1 MRSFPGLFTGS
12 RKDRIFNPNIIPSEG
27 VINMKKKKDLQR
39 LTVFLFLLPALI
51 LFIGILIAPIIMSG
65 YYSFFNWKGYG
76 AMEFIGLSNYKELFT
91 SEAIGFLKA
100 LRNSL
105 LLAAL
110 SVFVQLPFSL
120 GLALMLGKGIKGE
133 RAFLSIYFLPVLI
146 STVVIGQL
154 WLKIYNPDY
163 GILNVVLRNLG
174 MDNLAQIWLGN
185 KKTALGAV
193 FVPTLWQY
201 VGYHMLLMYAGVRG
215 VSPELREAAKLDGAT
230 DGQVDWY
237 IVIPLIKPIIKV
249 SVIFAVTGSLKSFDL
264 IYVLTNGGPL
274 HSTEVPSTLMINMLF
289 LRNRYGMGSTIAV
302 MLIALCFAFALII
315 SAVFRERKE
324 VGKKHGRNEEEG
336 E

>member
-1 MRSFPGLFTGS
+1 MQRMYS
-12 RKDRIFNPNIIPSEG
+12 KKVYII
-27 VINMKKKKDLQR
+27 
-39 LTVFLFLLPALI
+39 LFLLPALI
-51 LFIGILIAPIIMSG
+51 LFCGVLIAPI
-65 YYSFFNWKGYG
+65 G
-76 AMEFIGLSNYKELFT
+76 ASAYFSLFKWNGFGPKVFIGLKNYKELFT
-91 SEAIGFLKA
+91 SNSIGFMKA

-105 LLAAL
+105 LLAGL
-110 SVFVQLPFSL
+110 SVFLQLPLAL
-120 GLALMLGKGIKGE
+120 GLALTLGKRVKGE
-133 RAFLSIYFLPVLI
+133 RLFLSVYFMPVLI

-163 GILNVVLRNLG
+163 GILNVFLRSIGLENWTR
-174 MDNLAQIWLGN
+174 IWLGT

-201 VGYHMLLMYAGVRG
+201 VGYHMLLLYAGVKS
-215 VSPELREAAKLDGAT
+215 VPPELREAAMLDGAT
-230 DGQVDWY
+230 DGQVNRY
-237 IVIPLIKPIIKV
+237 IVLPYIKPIIRI

-302 MLIALCFAFALII
+302 MLILLCFGFALLINAI
-315 SAVFRERKE
+315 FK
-324 VGKKHGRNEEEG
+324 EEE